1 MGRTGS
7 SNRKARQRHRVSPQE
22 LIHTQRND
30 GERSKAEV
38 GHEHTICPQD
48 LALIH
53 IQMQHKAGLKRVKL
67 RVPRRASMEDD
78 DMFTMFLWSA
88 KTMDHNEKSIEFER
102 EKYQKTLRRDSMKK
116 RTPISA
122 KDIFG
127 EEELKK
133 GKLRLSLGR
142 RLSSSFGYNPNP
154 DQKTQRR
161 GSFFGHPDQKTL
173 RRGSFFGQIFRR
185 ASNSYRASLGSRN

>member
-1 MGRTGS
+1 MGR
-7 SNRKARQRHRVSPQE
+7 SNKKARQRHPASPQE
-22 LIHTQRND
+22 LIQMQQND

-38 GHEHTICPQD
+38 GHENAICPED
-48 LALIH
+48 LARIH
-53 IQMQHKAGLKRVKL
+53 IQTQQKAALKRLKS
-67 RVPRRASMEDD
+67 RVPRRVSMEDD

-88 KTMDHNEKSIEFER
+88 KTMDHNEKSIDIER
-102 EKYQKTLRRDSMKK
+102 EKYRKTLRRDSMKK
-116 RTPISA
+116 RTPMSVN
-122 KDIFG
+122 DIFG